1 LISINNFSF
10 FITNYYSITI
20 NLPSLSNEGSLSH
33 YLQQIKK
40 FPMLSQK
47 EEISLARKWIK
58 KGDTAAAHKLV
69 TSHLRLVARI
79 AMGYKGYGL
88 PITELI
94 SEGNIGLMQAVKK
107 YDPEKG
113 FRLSTYA
120 MWWIRAAI
128 QEYVLK
134 SWSLVKIGTT
144 AAQKKLFF
152 NLKKIKN
159 QLTSYN
165 DGSLKPDQVKEIAER
180 LDVTEAEVSDM
191 EGRMS
196 GTDYSLNAVVSD
208 DGESE
213 WQDWLV
219 DEDADQEVKLA
230 EREELSKRKN
240 LLSKAINILNDR
252 EQEIISARKLSE
264 IPKTLEELSKTY
276 KISRERVRQIE
287 EKAFAKLQ
295 LEMVSL
301 AKESRLIS
309 A

>member
-1 LISINNFSF
+1 MNNNIS
-10 FITNYYSITI
+10 
-20 NLPSLSNEGSLSH
+20 LPSLSNEGSLSH

-191 EGRMS
+191 EGRIS

>member
-1 LISINNFSF
+1 MNDNV
-10 FITNYYSITI
+10 

-94 SEGNIGLMQAVKK
+94 SEGNIVLMQAVKK

>member
-1 LISINNFSF
+1 MNDNV
-10 FITNYYSITI
+10 

-159 QLTSYN
+159 QLTSYS

-219 DEDADQEVKLA
+219 DEDADQEIKLA

-287 EKAFAKLQ
+287 EKAIAKLQ

>member
-1 LISINNFSF
+1 MNNNIS
-10 FITNYYSITI
+10 
-20 NLPSLSNEGSLSH
+20 LPSLSNEGSLSH

-230 EREELSKRKN
+230 EREELSKRKH

>member
-1 LISINNFSF
+1 MNDN
-10 FITNYYSITI
+10 T
-20 NLPSLSNEGSLSH
+20 NLPSLSNEGSLGY

-47 EEISLARKWIK
+47 EEIYLARKWIK
-58 KGDTAAAHKLV
+58 KGDTAAAHKFV

>member
-1 LISINNFSF
+1 MSDNV
-10 FITNYYSITI
+10 
-20 NLPSLSNEGSLSH
+20 NLPSLSNEGSLTH

-47 EEISLARKWIK
+47 EEMSLARKWIN

-191 EGRMS
+191 EGRIS
-196 GTDYSLNAVVSD
+196 GTDYSLNAVVSE

-219 DEDADQEVKLA
+219 DEDADQEIKLA
-230 EREELSKRKN
+230 EKDELSKRKN
-240 LLSKAINILNDR
+240 LLSKAINILNER
-252 EQEIISARKLSE
+252 EQEIIHARKLSE
-264 IPKTLEELSKTY
+264 VPKTLEELSKAY

-295 LEMVSL
+295 LEMVNL
-301 AKESRLIS
+301 AKETKLIS

>member
-1 LISINNFSF
+1 MNN
-10 FITNYYSITI
+10 NM
-20 NLPSLSNEGSLSH
+20 NLPSLSNEGSLTH

-58 KGDTAAAHKLV
+58 KGDTDAAHKLV

-134 SWSLVKIGTT
+134 SWSLVRIGTT

-152 NLKKIKN
+152 NLKKLKN

-196 GTDYSLNAVVSD
+196 GTDYSLNAVVSE
-208 DGESE
+208 DGVSE

-230 EREELSKRKN
+230 EREELSKRKS
-240 LLSKAINILNDR
+240 LLSKAINILNER
-252 EQEIISARKLSE
+252 EQNIISARKLSE
-264 IPKTLEELSKTY
+264 VPKTLEELSKTY

-295 LEMVSL
+295 LEMVNL
-301 AKESRLIS
+301 AKETRLIP

>member
-1 LISINNFSF
+1 MNDIV
-10 FITNYYSITI
+10 

-191 EGRMS
+191 EGRIS
-196 GTDYSLNAVVSD
+196 GTDYSLNTVVSD

>member
-1 LISINNFSF
+1 MNN
-10 FITNYYSITI
+10 NV
-20 NLPSLSNEGSLSH
+20 NLPSLSNEGSLTH

-58 KGDTAAAHKLV
+58 KGDTDAAHKLV

-152 NLKKIKN
+152 NLKKLKN

-196 GTDYSLNAVVSD
+196 GTDYSLNAVVSE
-208 DGESE
+208 DGVSE
-213 WQDWLV
+213 WQDCLV

-230 EREELSKRKN
+230 EREELSKRKS
-240 LLSKAINILNDR
+240 LLSKAINILNER
-252 EQEIISARKLSE
+252 EQNIISARKLSE
-264 IPKTLEELSKTY
+264 VPKTLEELSKTY

-295 LEMVSL
+295 LEMVNL
-301 AKESRLIS
+301 AKETRLIP

>member
-1 LISINNFSF
+1 MNDNV
-10 FITNYYSITI
+10 

-191 EGRMS
+191 EGRIS

-219 DEDADQEVKLA
+219 DEDADQEIKLA

>member
-1 LISINNFSF
+1 MNN
-10 FITNYYSITI
+10 NI

-58 KGDTAAAHKLV
+58 KGDTDAAHKLV

>member
-1 LISINNFSF
+1 MNN
-10 FITNYYSITI
+10 NV
-20 NLPSLSNEGSLSH
+20 NLPSLSNEGSLTH

-40 FPMLSQK
+40 FPMLTQK

-196 GTDYSLNAVVSD
+196 GTDYSLNAVVSE
-208 DGESE
+208 DGQSE

-240 LLSKAINILNDR
+240 LLSKAINILNER
-252 EQEIISARKLSE
+252 EQDIISSRKLSE
-264 IPKTLEELSKTY
+264 VPKTLEELSKIY

-301 AKESRLIS
+301 AKETRLITV
-309 A
+309 

>member
-1 LISINNFSF
+1 MNN
-10 FITNYYSITI
+10 NV
-20 NLPSLSNEGSLSH
+20 NLPSLSNEGSLTH

-58 KGDTAAAHKLV
+58 KGDTVAAHKLV

-196 GTDYSLNAVVSD
+196 GTDYSLNAVVSE
-208 DGESE
+208 DGQSE

-240 LLSKAINILNDR
+240 LLSKAINILNER
-252 EQEIISARKLSE
+252 EQDIISSRKLSE
-264 IPKTLEELSKTY
+264 VPKTLEELSKIY

-301 AKESRLIS
+301 AKETRLIT

>member
-1 LISINNFSF
+1 MNN
-10 FITNYYSITI
+10 NI

-287 EKAFAKLQ
+287 EKAFEKLQ

>member
-1 LISINNFSF
+1 MNN
-10 FITNYYSITI
+10 NV
-20 NLPSLSNEGSLSH
+20 NLPSLSNEGSLTH

-165 DGSLKPDQVKEIAER
+165 DGSLKPDQIKEIAER

-196 GTDYSLNAVVSD
+196 GTDYSLNAVVSE
-208 DGESE
+208 DGQSE

-240 LLSKAINILNDR
+240 LLSKAINILNER
-252 EQEIISARKLSE
+252 EQDIISSRKLSE
-264 IPKTLEELSKTY
+264 VPKTLEELSKTY

-301 AKESRLIS
+301 AKETRLIT

>member
-1 LISINNFSF
+1 MSDNV
-10 FITNYYSITI
+10 

-40 FPMLSQK
+40 FLMLSQK

-191 EGRMS
+191 EGRIS

>member
-1 LISINNFSF
+1 MNNNVS
-10 FITNYYSITI
+10 
-20 NLPSLSNEGSLSH
+20 LPSLSNEGSLSH

>member
-1 LISINNFSF
+1 MNDN
-10 FITNYYSITI
+10 T
-20 NLPSLSNEGSLSH
+20 NLPSLSNEGSLGY

-191 EGRMS
+191 EGRIS
-196 GTDYSLNAVVSD
+196 GTDYSLNAVVTD

>member
-1 LISINNFSF
+1 MNNV
-10 FITNYYSITI
+10 
-20 NLPSLSNEGSLSH
+20 NLPSLSNEGSLTH

-58 KGDTAAAHKLV
+58 KGDTDAAHKLV

-196 GTDYSLNAVVSD
+196 GTDYSLNAVVSE

-230 EREELSKRKN
+230 EREELSKRKS
-240 LLSKAINILNDR
+240 LLSKAINILNER
-252 EQEIISARKLSE
+252 EQNIISARKLSE
-264 IPKTLEELSKTY
+264 VPKTLEELSKTY

-295 LEMVSL
+295 LEMVNL
-301 AKESRLIS
+301 AKETRLIS